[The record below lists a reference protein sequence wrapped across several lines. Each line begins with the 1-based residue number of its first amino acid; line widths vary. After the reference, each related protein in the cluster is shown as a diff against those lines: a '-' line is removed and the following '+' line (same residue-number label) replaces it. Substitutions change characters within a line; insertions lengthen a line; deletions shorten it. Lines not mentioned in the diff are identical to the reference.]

1 MSGTKFAQ
9 GARREQSTQRGG
21 SWRGAAA
28 GLLLSAAG
36 VLLGGATCEVTDIG
50 WPSEH
55 WPGGIGAVL
64 GYSSAEHRLVVREV
78 PPDSPAARARLL
90 VEDEVLEI
98 DGREVSGMELTE
110 VVEALRGEVG
120 STVTLR
126 LRRGEE
132 ELELEVERGP
142 YQGD

>member
-1 MSGTKFAQ
+1 MVGTM
-9 GARREQSTQRGG
+9 
-21 SWRGAAA
+21 
-28 GLLLSAAG
+28 
-36 VLLGGATCEVTDIG
+36 LGGATCEVTDIG
-50 WPSEH
+50 WPGEH

-64 GYSSAEHRLVVREV
+64 GHSSAEHRLVVREV
-78 PPDSPAARARLL
+78 PADSPAARAGLQ

-98 DGREVSGMELTE
+98 DGHEVSGMELSE

-132 ELELEVERGP
+132 ELELEIERGP
-142 YQGD
+142 YHED